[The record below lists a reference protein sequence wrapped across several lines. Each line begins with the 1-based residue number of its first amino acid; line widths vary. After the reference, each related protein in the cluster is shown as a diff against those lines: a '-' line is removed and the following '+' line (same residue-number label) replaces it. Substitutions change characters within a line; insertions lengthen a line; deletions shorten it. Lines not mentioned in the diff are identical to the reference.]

1 MNRTGVVAPSGL
13 PGYLPGMSTLLP
25 CGYASE
31 GQGVTPLAAAL
42 ESGAMREQGLDV
54 TLAKMGDAHAVVA
67 GLASGAIVFGNLA
80 APALVLAGAEGRA
93 DLVFLAG
100 GVNQQFLVGAP
111 GMTLGAL
118 RGRPLGMSHPGDLT
132 DFLGQLTLDRV
143 LGGSGE
149 LRSVDGSQSR
159 LQAVLNGEVAATP
172 LSPPTAVQARHLG
185 CPWLYDYAEMG
196 LNFAIGGIAAPRSL
210 TESQPE
216 LVQRFLRGYL
226 EGQRRYKQDRD
237 FGIAIHEK
245 YGETTRSI
253 AEETYDVTHV
263 GFRDFPDPAT
273 EGMRMLVDFWKSA
286 GVIPEAFRVE
296 SVVDSGPI
304 AAVCG
309 HKAR

>member
-1 MNRTGVVAPSGL
+1 
-13 PGYLPGMSTLLP
+13 MSTPLP

-42 ESGAMREQGLDV
+42 ESGAMLDQGFDV

-80 APALVLAGAEGRA
+80 APALVLAAAEGRA

-111 GMTLGAL
+111 GVTLDAL
-118 RGRPLGMSHPGDLT
+118 PGLSLGMSHPGDLT
-132 DFLGQLTLDRV
+132 DFLGQLTIDRV

-149 LRSVDGSQSR
+149 LRAVGGSQSR
-159 LQAVLNGEVAATP
+159 LRAVLDGEVAATP
-172 LSPPTAVQARHLG
+172 LSPPTAVQAKHAG
-185 CPWLYDYAEMG
+185 CSWLYDYAEMG
-196 LNFAIGGIAAPRSL
+196 LNFAIGGIAATRSIVDS
-210 TESQPE
+210 EPE
-216 LVQRFLRGYL
+216 LVRRFLRGYL

-237 FGIAIHEK
+237 FGVAIHEQ
-245 YGETTRSI
+245 YGETTRTI
-253 AEETYDVTHV
+253 AGETYDVTHA

-286 GVIPEAFRVE
+286 GIIPEAFRVE

-309 HKAR
+309 IAP

>member
-1 MNRTGVVAPSGL
+1 M
-13 PGYLPGMSTLLP
+13 PGYLLAMSTPLP

-31 GQGVTPLAAAL
+31 GQGVTPVAAAL
-42 ESGAMREQGLDV
+42 ESGAMRDQGFDV

-80 APALVLAGAEGRA
+80 APALVLAVAEGRA

-111 GMTLGAL
+111 GMTLDAL

-132 DFLGQLTLDRV
+132 DFLGQLTIDRV

-149 LRSVDGSQSR
+149 LRAVGGSQSR
-159 LQAVLNGEVAATP
+159 LRAVLDGEVAATP
-172 LSPPTAVQARHLG
+172 LSPPTAVQARHAG

-196 LNFAIGGIAAPRSL
+196 LNFAIGGIAATRPL
-210 TESQPE
+210 VESEPD

-237 FGIAIHEK
+237 FGIAVHEK
-245 YGETTRSI
+245 YGETTRAI
-253 AEETYDVTHV
+253 AEETYDVTHA

-273 EGMRMLVDFWKSA
+273 EGMRMLVDFWKGA
-286 GVIPEAFRVE
+286 GVISDTFRVE
-296 SVVDSGPI
+296 SILDSGPI
-304 AAVCG
+304 TAV
-309 HKAR
+309 

>member
-1 MNRTGVVAPSGL
+1 MNTP
-13 PGYLPGMSTLLP
+13 LP

-42 ESGAMREQGLDV
+42 GSGAMREQGLDV

-80 APALVLAGAEGRA
+80 APALVLAAAEGRA

-111 GMTLGAL
+111 GMTLDAL
-118 RGRPLGMSHPGDLT
+118 RGGSLGMSHPGDLT
-132 DFLGQLTLDRV
+132 DFLGQLTIDRV

-149 LRSVDGSQSR
+149 LRAVGGSQSR
-159 LQAVLNGEVAATP
+159 LQAVLDGEVAATP
-172 LSPPTAVQARHLG
+172 LSPPTAVQARHAG
-185 CPWLYDYAEMG
+185 CPWLYDYAEMD

-210 TESQPE
+210 VESEPE

-245 YGETTRSI
+245 YGETTRAI
-253 AEETYDVTHV
+253 AEETYDVTHA

-273 EGMRMLVDFWKSA
+273 EGMRMLVDFWKGA
-286 GVIPEAFRVE
+286 GVIPESFRVE

-304 AAVCG
+304 ATVCG
-309 HKAR
+309 R

>member
-1 MNRTGVVAPSGL
+1 
-13 PGYLPGMSTLLP
+13 MSTPLP

-42 ESGAMREQGLDV
+42 ESGAMLDQGFDV

-80 APALVLAGAEGRA
+80 APALVLAAAEGRA

-111 GMTLGAL
+111 GMTLDAL
-118 RGRPLGMSHPGDLT
+118 RGQPLGMSHPGDLT
-132 DFLGQLTLDRV
+132 DFLGQFTMDRV
-143 LGGSGE
+143 LGQPSE
-149 LRSVDGSQSR
+149 LRAVGGSQSR
-159 LQAVLNGEVAATP
+159 LQALLNGEVAATP
-172 LSPPTAVQARHLG
+172 LSPPTAVQARHAG
-185 CPWLYDYAEMG
+185 CPWLYDYAEMD

-210 TESQPE
+210 IESQPE
-216 LVQRFLRGYL
+216 LVERFLRGYM
-226 EGQRRYKQDRD
+226 EGQRRYKRDRD
-237 FGIAIHEK
+237 FGIAVHEK
-245 YGETTRSI
+245 YGETTREL
-253 AEETYDVTHV
+253 AEETYDVTHA

-286 GVIPEAFRVE
+286 GIIHEAFNVE

-304 AAVCG
+304 TAACSE
-309 HKAR
+309 